1 MPRSRPPAHE
11 SARSLAPPRGAS
23 EWDIMVVGGG
33 VHGAAIARD
42 AALRGLSVL
51 LVEKTDFASGTSSR
65 SSKLAHGGL
74 RYLEHFELDLVRE
87 SLHERDAILRIAPHL
102 SWPLPFLIPLS
113 GPKPRAGWKVRVG
126 LSLYDFLAGSHS
138 LGRHE
143 VISEDD
149 AVALAPALEGCGMRS
164 AARYHDAGMDD
175 ARIVVEMMLDARAR
189 GATCL
194 NHARVRRLLRE
205 KDRVVGAVVEPLGAP
220 VQSVH
225 ARLTVLACGPWTD
238 GLAPARAS
246 KRLQLTKGAHVFVRR
261 PLVKGAAL
269 MLAAPQDGR
278 IFFVIPWKEGS
289 LVGTTDTAWTASAD
303 RVRVSTADVRY
314 LIAAVNDTLPA
325 AQIAEGEIVAAQAG
339 LRPLVAP
346 EDGASPSSISRDY
359 MLDVGE
365 DGLVVVEG
373 GKYTIFRRLAER
385 VVDLAADLARSADPE
400 RVIDPCATATRT
412 LPGAVAEWPEW
423 RDREVRALARRLPR
437 ESAERLV
444 DRYGVRAREVLAP
457 ARGDTELLHPACD
470 DHPHLLVEAVHAMR
484 EELAVTVGDAL
495 LRRLDLAW
503 WDCGGRRCR
512 PAWAGAFARVME
524 EDAIEPGLD
533 DHERELHR
541 DWRS

>member
-1 MPRSRPPAHE
+1 MPRPSRPAPAR
-11 SARSLAPPRGAS
+11 APLPALAGGAPV
-23 EWDIMVVGGG
+23 WDVLVVGGG

-42 AALRGLSVL
+42 AALRGLSVM

-87 SLHERDAILRIAPHL
+87 SLHERDAVLRIAPHL

-113 GPKPRAGWKVRVG
+113 GPKPRAGWKVRIG
-126 LSLYDFLAGSHS
+126 LSLYDFLAGGHS

-143 VISEDD
+143 VISESD

-205 KDRVVGAVVEPLGAP
+205 NDRVVGAVVEPLGAP
-220 VQSVH
+220 AQRVR

-246 KRLQLTKGAHVFVRR
+246 QRLQLTKGAHLFVRR
-261 PLVKGAAL
+261 TLVKGAAL

-278 IFFVIPWKEGS
+278 IFFVIPWKDGS
-289 LVGTTDTAWTASAD
+289 LIGTTDTPWTVSPD

-314 LIAAVNDTLPA
+314 LLAAVNDTLPA

-359 MLDVGE
+359 TLDVGE

-385 VVDLAADLARSADPE
+385 VVDLAAQLALAENPG
-400 RVIDPCATATRT
+400 RVVEACTTATRT
-412 LPGAVAEWPEW
+412 LPGAVADWPEW
-423 RDREVRALARRLPR
+423 RDREVRALSRRLPR

-444 DRYGVRAREVLAP
+444 ARYGVRAREVLAP
-457 ARGDTELLHPACD
+457 ARGDTALLQPACD

-484 EELAVTVGDAL
+484 EELARTPADAL

-512 PAWAGAFARVME
+512 PAWAGALARVM
-524 EDAIEPGLD
+524 DAADIEQGLD

-541 DWRS
+541 DWRP